1 MNNRY
6 LLLTLTEKIKLYS
19 FKVFTIRNYCME
31 RQKRMLEIIRYLKG
45 QMYGLCMKQK
55 IPKVLL
61 YRNYNNVC
69 DTPTKNSKQR

>member
-45 QMYGLCMKQK
+45 QMYGWFIIYSQ
-55 IPKVLL
+55 
-61 YRNYNNVC
+61 NYKA
-69 DTPTKNSKQR
+69 TRTKRLR

>member
-19 FKVFTIRNYCME
+19 FKVFTIRNYYME

-45 QMYGLCMKQK
+45 QMYG
-55 IPKVLL
+55 
-61 YRNYNNVC
+61 
-69 DTPTKNSKQR
+69 